1 MYNYVQPIVASF
13 IAVMIGQDTLSWQK
27 VLSAVLVF
35 TGVYLVTQ
43 SKSGKTWR
51 KGNDDTFGTF
61 DMGL

>member
-43 SKSGKTWR
+43 SKAGKTWR
-51 KGNDDTFGTF
+51 KGNDDTFDTF